1 MLTAQ
6 RQTIDGV
13 EQALTSRDI
22 VDNLQDRLKKIKKY
36 QDDLNILRARG
47 LSEAAYKQ
55 LVDAGIEGGG
65 DYVAALLENN
75 GDIQKVNSLIAQ
87 IDAQA
92 KKLGKQASDTM
103 YKAGVDTARGLVK
116 GLESLQGRID
126 KAAERLGNKIAD
138 SIAKALGIK
147 SPSRRAMAMM
157 DDWGDGT
164 VIGLQKQEGRVQKA
178 SQHLSD
184 QVAVSPEVAAHA
196 ASQRANPYVSG
207 NGPLTGR
214 PGDGGAQVRDV
225 DITVV
230 TPTEDPKAVAKEV
243 LNEITGR
250 L

>member
-1 MLTAQ
+1 
-6 RQTIDGV
+6 
-13 EQALTSRDI
+13 
-22 VDNLQDRLKKIKKY
+22 
-36 QDDLNILRARG
+36 
-47 LSEAAYKQ
+47 
-55 LVDAGIEGGG
+55 
-65 DYVAALLENN
+65 
-75 GDIQKVNSLIAQ
+75 
-87 IDAQA
+87 
-92 KKLGKQASDTM
+92 
-103 YKAGVDTARGLVK
+103 
-116 GLESLQGRID
+116 
-126 KAAERLGNKIAD
+126 
-138 SIAKALGIK
+138 
-147 SPSRRAMAMM
+147 MM